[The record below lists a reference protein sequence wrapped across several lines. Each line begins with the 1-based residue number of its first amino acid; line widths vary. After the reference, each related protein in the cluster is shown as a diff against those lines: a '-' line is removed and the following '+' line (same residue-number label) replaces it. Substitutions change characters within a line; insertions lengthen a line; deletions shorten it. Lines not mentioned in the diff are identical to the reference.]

1 MVRPDDMVKQ
11 QLLFRKQGKPSK
23 IYRTR
28 PSSKKVQNLALG
40 SAELP
45 DENEQGGYLICE
57 CKVIF
62 DTDNNKAL
70 LDAELEPFL
79 PANDPFYE
87 NPDDMIIK
95 ITESGSEYRVTG
107 IADEATVKPA
117 IWECTISKRSVREII
132 NGQG

>member
-1 MVRPDDMVKQ
+1 MDLVRQ
-11 QLLFRKQGKPSK
+11 QLIFRKQGKPSK

-28 PSSKKVQNLALG
+28 PSDDDVSALALG

-45 DENEQGGYLICE
+45 DENEQGGYLISE
-57 CKVIF
+57 SKVIF

-79 PANDPFYE
+79 PIKNPFYE
-87 NPDDMIIK
+87 YPGDLVIK
-95 ITESGSEYRVTG
+95 IIESGAEYRIAT

-117 IWECTISKRSVREII
+117 IWECTISKRSVRDVI

>member
-1 MVRPDDMVKQ
+1 MVKQ
-11 QLLFRKQGKPSK
+11 QTLFRKLGKPSK

-28 PSSKKVQNLALG
+28 PSNEDVSGLALG

-45 DENEQGGYLICE
+45 DENEQGGYLISE
-57 CKVIF
+57 SKVIF

-70 LDAELEPFL
+70 LDAELDPFL
-79 PANDPFYE
+79 PVNNPFYE
-87 NPDDMIIK
+87 YPGDLVVKII
-95 ITESGSEYRVTG
+95 ESGAEYRINT

-117 IWECTISKRSVREII
+117 IWECTITKRSVRDVI